1 MAAQD
6 VPEARLCVVVEQ
18 ESLSEEESLDEFP
31 KPRPVPTPARSRCS
45 RVYTRVF
52 SEATLGEVREVCVVF
67 LLFCM
72 IVYRVF
78 GK

>member
-1 MAAQD
+1 MATQE
-6 VPEARLCVVVEQ
+6 VPEARLCVVMDQ

-31 KPRPVPTPARSRCS
+31 KPRPVPPARSRCS

-78 GK
+78 EK